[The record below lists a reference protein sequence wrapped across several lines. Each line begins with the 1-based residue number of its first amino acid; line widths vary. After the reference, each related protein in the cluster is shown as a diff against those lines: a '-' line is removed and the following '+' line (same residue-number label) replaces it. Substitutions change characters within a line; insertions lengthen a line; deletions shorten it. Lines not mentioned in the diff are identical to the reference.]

1 VEVPRCAKI
10 VINRVPG
17 AASMGEGWDNAA
29 MDTPQQNSPR
39 ERLRELLAIPD
50 RQRTDEQWDELND
63 LEIRLASGNRE
74 DGPDHSGRRSM
85 PQSGNQPRGGGGGG
99 NPGGGDRGGGDRGGG
114 DRGGGNP
121 QGKRPFKKFH
131 KRPKSNPG

>member
-1 VEVPRCAKI
+1 
-10 VINRVPG
+10 
-17 AASMGEGWDNAA
+17 

-74 DGPDHSGRRSM
+74 DGPDHGGRRNM
-85 PQSGNQPRGGGGGG
+85 PQSGNQPRGGGGGGGG
-99 NPGGGDRGGGDRGGG
+99 NPGGGDRGGGDRN
-114 DRGGGNP
+114 GGNP

-131 KRPKSNPG
+131 KRPKTNPG

>member
-1 VEVPRCAKI
+1 
-10 VINRVPG
+10 
-17 AASMGEGWDNAA
+17 
-29 MDTPQQNSPR
+29 MDTPQSNSPR

-74 DGPDHSGRRSM
+74 DGPDQGNRRNM

-99 NPGGGDRGGGDRGGG
+99 NPGGGGDRGGG

-131 KRPKSNPG
+131 KRPKGNPG